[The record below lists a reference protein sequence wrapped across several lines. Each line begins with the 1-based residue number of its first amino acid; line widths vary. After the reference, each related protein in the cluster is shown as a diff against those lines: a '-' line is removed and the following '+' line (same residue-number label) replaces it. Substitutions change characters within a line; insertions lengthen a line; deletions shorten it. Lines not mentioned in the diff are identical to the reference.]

1 VSNQLIY
8 NYLIIEGNIGAGKTS
23 LAHSLSEH
31 FNTRL
36 ILERFEENSFLPM
49 FYADPQRY
57 AFPLEMSFLADRY
70 QQLKEELFR
79 TDLFKQGLI
88 SDYIVDKSL
97 IFARKTLNQDE
108 YSLYKK
114 LFEIVHSFL
123 PKPDLLVYLRCS
135 TASLLRNIQKRG
147 RDYEQEIQADYLQ
160 KIQDSYMDF
169 IRSKPEARIVVIDS
183 DDLDFVGSEQDLQW
197 ITEVINRPYPQ
208 GLNYVMPENRAREH
222 GLFAV

>member
-1 VSNQLIY
+1 MY
-8 NYLIIEGNIGAGKTS
+8 NYLVIEGNIGAGKTS
-23 LAHSLSEH
+23 LAEAMSRR

-79 TDLFKQGLI
+79 TDLFLQGII

-108 YSLYKK
+108 YLLYKK

-123 PKPDLLVYLRCS
+123 PKPELLVYLHCS
-135 TASLLRNIQKRG
+135 TDSLLRNIRKRG
-147 RDYEQEIQADYLQ
+147 REYERDIKADYLQ
-160 KIQDSYMDF
+160 KIHESYMEF
-169 IRSKPEARIVVIDS
+169 IRSKPEASILVIES
-183 DDLDFVGSEQDLQW
+183 DNLDFVGRESDLEW
-197 ITEVINRPYPQ
+197 VIEVINRSWPAGISYI
-208 GLNYVMPENRAREH
+208 MPENRSLE
-222 GLFAV
+222 GSLFTT

>member
-1 VSNQLIY
+1 VSIQLKY
-8 NYLIIEGNIGAGKTS
+8 NYLVIEGNIGAGKTS
-23 LAHSLSEH
+23 LAEAMSRR
-31 FNTRL
+31 FGTRL

-79 TDLFKQGLI
+79 TDLFLHGII

-108 YSLYKK
+108 YLLYKK

-123 PKPDLLVYLRCS
+123 PKPELLVYLHCS
-135 TASLLRNIQKRG
+135 TDSLLRNIRKRG
-147 RDYEQEIQADYLQ
+147 REYERDIKADYLQ
-160 KIQDSYMDF
+160 KIHESYMEF
-169 IRSKPEARIVVIDS
+169 IRSRPEASILVIES
-183 DDLDFVGSEQDLQW
+183 DNLDFVGRESDMEW
-197 ITEVINRPYPQ
+197 VIEVINRSWPAGISYI
-208 GLNYVMPENRAREH
+208 MPENRTLEG
-222 GLFAV
+222 GLFTT